1 MVQDRLD
8 EKKIKIVRKYDTG
21 LPAIPLDLVRMM
33 QVFTNLYLNAIQAV
47 EEGGRLS
54 IKTNQERIEGKLYV
68 AVSIRDNGIGITP
81 AQQAT
86 IFDPFYTTKSDGI
99 GLGLT
104 IVKKIIEQHKGRIQ
118 LKSKLGEYTV
128 FSVYLPVKA

>member
-1 MVQDRLD
+1 
-8 EKKIKIVRKYDTG
+8 KKIKISKKYDMA
-21 LPAIPLDLVRMM
+21 LPPIPLDLVRMM
-33 QVFTNLYLNAIQAV
+33 QVFTNLYLNAVQAV

-54 IKTNQERIEGKLYV
+54 VRTGQERIDGKLYLTV
-68 AVSIRDNGIGITP
+68 AIRDNGVGISP

-104 IVKKIIEQHKGRIQ
+104 IVKKIVEQHKGRIS
-118 LKSKLGEYTV
+118 LKSKLGEYSV